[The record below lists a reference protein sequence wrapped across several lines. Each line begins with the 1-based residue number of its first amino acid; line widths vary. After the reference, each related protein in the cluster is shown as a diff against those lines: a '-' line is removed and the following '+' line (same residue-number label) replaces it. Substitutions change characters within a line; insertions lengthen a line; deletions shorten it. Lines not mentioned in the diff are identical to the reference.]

1 MLARLEQLVVL
12 VWLTALAL
20 AVGLPWHAGQ
30 PLRALWAGGLVL
42 CSHALWLLLTFS
54 LMRWRNLGDPAPRAS
69 WAQLTSAWWGEVKA
83 APRVFG
89 WRQPFRSNA
98 LPDFLPEPA
107 PSGHPG
113 VLLVHGFVCNRGLW
127 NPWMARLRAAGV
139 PHVAV
144 NLEPVF
150 GSIDD
155 YPAVIEAAVRRLEQA
170 TGERPLLVGH
180 SMGGLAI
187 RAWLDCF
194 HSDSRVRGVM
204 TLGTPHH
211 GTWLAK
217 FSRGTVNGTQM
228 RPEGGWLR
236 ALAAREPHSR
246 HQLFLCLFS
255 HCDNIVFP
263 ASTAVLDGARRM
275 HVAGCAHVDLVHHPD
290 AWGALRDALGLPG
303 AA

>member
-1 MLARLEQLVVL
+1 MLARLEQGVVL
-12 VWLTALAL
+12 AWLTALAL

-30 PLRALWAGGLVL
+30 PLKALWGGALVL

-54 LMRWRNLGDPAPRAS
+54 LMRWRNLDDPAPRAS
-69 WAQLTSAWWGEVKA
+69 WAQWLSAWWGEVKA

-98 LPDFLPEPA
+98 LADFLPEPA
-107 PSGHPG
+107 SRGRTG

-127 NPWMARLRAAGV
+127 NPWMARLRTAGV

-144 NLEPVF
+144 TLEPVF
-150 GSIDD
+150 GSIDE
-155 YPAVIEAAVRRLEQA
+155 YPALIEAGVRQLELA

-187 RAWLDCF
+187 RAWLDRF
-194 HSDSRVRGVM
+194 HGDDRVAGVI
-204 TLGTPHH
+204 TLGSPHH

-217 FSRGTVNGTQM
+217 LSRWTLNGAQM
-228 RPEGGWLR
+228 RPDGDWLR
-236 ALAAREPHSR
+236 ALAVREPRSR
-246 HQLFLCLFS
+246 HELFLCLFS

-263 ASTAVLDGARRM
+263 ASTAVLEGARSK
-275 HVAGCAHVDLVHHPD
+275 HVAACAHVDLVHHPEGW
-290 AWGALRDALGLPG
+290 AALRDALGLPG
-303 AA
+303 EV